1 MGYVQAVLGNKKLL
15 FQFENGQKRYMSASS
30 LSYVFDKKKV
40 KKEVGETIFD
50 LSKIEQGEFLTIN
63 WNIVSEG
70 DGTFGKGINF
80 YMFYCLC
87 VFLRVYQ

>member
-1 MGYVQAVLGNKKLL
+1 
-15 FQFENGQKRYMSASS
+15 MSVSS
-30 LSYVFDKKKV
+30 LSYVFKKKRV
-40 KKEVGETIFD
+40 KKEVDETIFD

-80 YMFYCLC
+80 YIFYCLC
-87 VFLRVYQ
+87 VFLRGYQ